1 MVIKCNLICL
11 LNSPLPYNITFG
23 QWCLWEIII
32 LLTTMVKIDNISV
45 LMEIVFWTF
54 LFIYDSYTGDF
65 IVSFSYIH
73 LLYTTL
79 VHPLHYSPPF
89 STPLHKM
96 TSAGSNI
103 PYSYIYRMYFNLI
116 HPPLCSEFYFK
127 RWDRKSL
134 SRNMSQIFKNKI
146 ILD

>member
-1 MVIKCNLICL
+1 
-11 LNSPLPYNITFG
+11 
-23 QWCLWEIII
+23 
-32 LLTTMVKIDNISV
+32 
-45 LMEIVFWTF
+45 
-54 LFIYDSYTGDF
+54 
-65 IVSFSYIH
+65 
-73 LLYTTL
+73 L